1 MVFCLFIVWIC
12 VIIVCKML
20 YQFKVVN
27 FQEYFSNCIEFFFNS
42 INLLIMEINQFLL
55 YWGFV
60 DFVNWFGV
68 WKGFFNLGYIQNYLQ
83 VLLLLVFEVIV
94 YWCQEYYCWQY
105 QLVLLFVQVV
115 FVSGICQQ
123 LDQDLFGCFKYFIN
137 FFFYKFGLEICFLM
151 VVNVIGQCMNFMV
164 ILYGCWLVVI
174 FICRYCQVI
183 VCFWFNYCFFLVL
196 FLLYQYLLCLGMF
209 LVLCI
214 DYLWCWSWV
223 VFMNFV
229 FIKWLYLFD
238 FFWVFNFIN
247 FISDFFL
254 LLCVFQQW

>member
-1 MVFCLFIVWIC
+1 
-12 VIIVCKML
+12 
-20 YQFKVVN
+20 
-27 FQEYFSNCIEFFFNS
+27 
-42 INLLIMEINQFLL
+42 
-55 YWGFV
+55 
-60 DFVNWFGV
+60 
-68 WKGFFNLGYIQNYLQ
+68 
-83 VLLLLVFEVIV
+83 
-94 YWCQEYYCWQY
+94 
-105 QLVLLFVQVV
+105 
-115 FVSGICQQ
+115 
-123 LDQDLFGCFKYFIN
+123 
-137 FFFYKFGLEICFLM
+137 M
-151 VVNVIGQCMNFMV
+151 VVNVIGQCMNFLV

-214 DYLWCWSWV
+214 DYFWCWSWV

-254 LLCVFQQW
+254 LLCVFQQWQVFLVECIEEWQCMVGVNIDCLELLWGEFNFVFNFIYCRFYFDMLKVVVF